1 MRRKPYLHSF
11 NIRAFMNF
19 IEKIGAV
26 ILTTGQHIV
35 NVLTLLFETIYWIL
49 VGPFKKKFPKPEGIF
64 SQMVFAGF
72 DSLIIASFVAFFTGI
87 VIAMQSA
94 YQLARFGAN
103 IYVAPMVSIGIA
115 RELGPVLTALVVAGR
130 VGAAIAAEL
139 GTMKVTEQI
148 EALETMALNPVRYL
162 VVPRFLALL
171 IMLPCLTI
179 FADILGIFGGF
190 LVGIFQLGLNPYRYI
205 TFSFQFMLFKDFW
218 TGIVKSACFGIIIAM
233 IGCYMGLRTKGGA
246 EGVGKSTTSSV
257 VTSFILIILFDVILT
272 GIFYFANK

>member
-1 MRRKPYLHSF
+1 MR
-11 NIRAFMNF
+11 F
-19 IEKIGAV
+19 IEKIGKI
-26 ILTTGQHIV
+26 ILETTGHVIS
-35 NVLTLLFETIYWIL
+35 VLALLSETVYWII
-49 VGPFKKKFPKPEGIF
+49 VGPFRKKFPKLEGVF

-72 DSLIIASFVAFFTGI
+72 DSLVIASFVAFFTGI

-94 YQLARFGAN
+94 YQLVRFGAN

-179 FADILGIFGGF
+179 FSDILGIFGGF
-190 LVGIFQLGLNPYRYI
+190 LVGVFQLGLNPYRYI
-205 TFSFQFMLFKDFW
+205 TFSFKFMLFKDFW
-218 TGIVKSACFGIIIAM
+218 TGIIKSACFGIIIAM

-246 EGVGKSTTSSV
+246 EGVGKATTLSV